1 MSISQRAVPAV
12 PRSPRLLAAVLVFL
26 AVQSTAVASLGTPLL
41 PTVQRVEQ
49 VSLAA
54 SQWTLTI
61 TLLAGAVATPLM
73 GRLGDGR
80 LRRLTTV
87 GAVAVMLAGCV
98 LSALPAGFPAFLAGR
113 ALQGAGLGLVPLA
126 TAVARDDLPADRSR
140 PAIVLI
146 GVTTAAGIGI
156 GYPLVGL
163 LAQALGLYAPFWFAA
178 GLSAL
183 ALAAALVA
191 LPDSPARPARVDVTG
206 AVLLGAGNRRAA
218 SGAGPGSGLGLDVG
232 RHARRGGRLGDAAGR
247 LGRLGA
253 ARSASADRTAAA
265 RPPAGTGRQPH
276 RLPDRRRLLPA
287 AVAGRPLRPDAARG
301 RLRPRRPGGRGR
313 GPAHPVLPG

>member
-1 MSISQRAVPAV
+1 MDLVSAMSLRRPVP
-12 PRSPRLLAAVLVFL
+12 PRLLAAMLVFL

-41 PTVQRVEQ
+41 PTVQRVER

-98 LSALPAGFPAFLAGR
+98 LSALPAGFAAFLAGR

-126 TAVARDDLPADRSR
+126 TAVARDDLPAERSR
-140 PAIVLI
+140 SAIVLI

-163 LAQALGLYAPFWFAA
+163 LAQGLGLYAPFWFAA

-183 ALAAALVA
+183 ALAAALVT
-191 LPDSPARPARVDVTG
+191 LPDSPARPAG
-206 AVLLGAGNRRAA
+206 WMSRAPSCSA
-218 SGAGPGSGLGLDVG
+218 PGSPGCSSCSPRDRSGAGP
-232 RHARRGGRLGDAAGR
+232 
-247 LGRLGA
+247 
-253 ARSASADRTAAA
+253 
-265 RPPAGTGRQPH
+265 
-276 RLPDRRRLLPA
+276 RRLRSP
-287 AVAGRPLRPDAARG
+287 VRSSRWRCWPPGRAGNCA
-301 RLRPRRPGGRGR
+301 PGTR
-313 GPAHPVLPG
+313 